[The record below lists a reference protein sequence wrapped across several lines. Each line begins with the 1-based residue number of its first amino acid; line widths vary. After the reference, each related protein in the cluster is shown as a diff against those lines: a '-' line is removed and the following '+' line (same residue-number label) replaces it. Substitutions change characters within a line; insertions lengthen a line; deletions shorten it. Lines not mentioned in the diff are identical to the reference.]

1 VVSSSNHLSSAATAA
16 ILATG
21 NRPRGTTI
29 SSNARPWSYW
39 TRNKLEILKDYLPA
53 FTTASSKSSECVY
66 LDLMAGQP
74 KNIERHTGTEF
85 DGSPVLAMKTRP
97 AFSRLRFGELSP
109 TRAAE
114 LDTHLRGQF
123 PRDNRYQVV
132 QGDCNEMIDAILAD
146 LADVAWAPT
155 FAFVDQQAAEVH
167 WETIEKLA
175 SFRRNKQG
183 WKTEI
188 WILMSPTMI
197 LKGVRGVG
205 GIPYEPFRQRVDR
218 LYGTTEWRVIQNAF
232 DKRLIVAREYRRQ
245 MVNLM
250 RWRLEHEL
258 GYAVSHRIPMQ
269 MHNKVEIYD
278 MVFATDH
285 EAGDR
290 IMRHLYNQAAQ
301 REPEM
306 MRQAKEAKSGQFSL
320 FENADLGADDP
331 NAGQEL
337 WRPEP
342 CWNPVGEPWWEVD
355 EPEANA

>member
-1 VVSSSNHLSSAATAA
+1 M
-16 ILATG
+16 
-21 NRPRGTTI
+21 
-29 SSNARPWSYW
+29 NAREWSYW
-39 TRNKLEILKDYLPA
+39 TRNKLEILSGYLPS
-53 FTTASSKSSECVY
+53 FTQAVSGKSSECIY

-74 KNIERHTGTEF
+74 KNVERHTGAEF
-85 DGSPVLAMKTRP
+85 DGSPVVAMRTRP
-97 AFSRLRFGELSP
+97 PFSRLRFGEVNP
-109 TRAAE
+109 ARAAE
-114 LDTHLRGQF
+114 LDAYLREQF
-123 PRDNRYQVV
+123 PRDSRYRVIR
-132 QGDCNEMIDAILAD
+132 GDCNITIDEILVD
-146 LADVAWAPT
+146 LADVAWAPV

-175 SFRRNKQG
+175 AFRQNKQG
-183 WKTEI
+183 WKAEI

-197 LKGVRGVG
+197 LKGVRGQG
-205 GIPYEPFRQRVDR
+205 GIPYEPFRRRVDR
-218 LYGTTEWRVIQNAF
+218 LYGTGDWRIIQNAF

-250 RWRLEHEL
+250 RWRLQHDL

-285 EAGDR
+285 TAGDR
-290 IMRHLYNQAAQ
+290 IMRHLYSQAAR
-301 REPEM
+301 REPDM

-320 FENADLGADDP
+320 FDESELGVDDS

-342 CWNPVGEPWWEVD
+342 CWNPAGESWWEVD
-355 EPEANA
+355 DHPDSNG

>member
-1 VVSSSNHLSSAATAA
+1 MLGITVGV
-16 ILATG
+16 
-21 NRPRGTTI
+21 TTI
-29 SSNARPWSYW
+29 SVNAREWSYW
-39 TRNKLEILKDYLPA
+39 TRNKLEILSGYLPS
-53 FTTASSKSSECVY
+53 FTQAVSGKSSECIY

-74 KNIERHTGTEF
+74 KNVERHTGTEF
-85 DGSPVLAMKTRP
+85 DGSPILAMKTMP
-97 AFSRLRFGELSP
+97 PFSRLRFGELSP

-114 LDTHLRGQF
+114 LDTYLREQF
-123 PRDNRYQVV
+123 PGDNRHQVIP
-132 QGDCNEMIDAILAD
+132 GDCNITIDATLAA
-146 LADVAWAPT
+146 LTDVAWAPV

-175 SFRRNKQG
+175 AFRRNKQG

-197 LKGVRGVG
+197 LKGVRGQG
-205 GIPYEPFRQRVDR
+205 GTPYEPFRQRVDR
-218 LYGTTEWRVIQNAF
+218 LYGTTDWRTIQNAF
-232 DKRLIVAREYRRQ
+232 DKRQIIAREYRRQ

-250 RWRLEHEL
+250 RWRLQHDL
-258 GYAVSHRIPMQ
+258 GYAISHRIPMQ

-306 MRQAKEAKSGQFSL
+306 TRQAKEAKSGQFSL
-320 FENADLGADDP
+320 FDSSDLGIDDP
-331 NAGQEL
+331 TAGQEL

-342 CWNPVGEPWWEVD
+342 CWDPAHESWWETD
-355 EPEANA
+355 DYPQANG